1 LLPQAETGTLL
12 MAARQISVF
21 SACPQSRN
29 ETSQNY
35 VERVNTVAQWS
46 EQHGYRGILVYCDN
60 GIVNPWLVAQQILQ
74 HTTNLCPM
82 VAVQP
87 MYMHPFAAANMIASL
102 GHMYNRRV
110 YLNMIAGGFKND
122 LLALNDNTPHDDRYV
137 RLTEYTRIMQLLL
150 SSERSVSFEGEY
162 YSICNLRMTPELSP
176 ELYPGFM
183 MSGSSPA
190 GATAANEVGAIAIK
204 YPQRVDD
211 ERQIS
216 GQNTTP
222 SGVRLGIIARETSEE
237 AWQVAQQRFPI
248 DRRGKVLHRLAM
260 AVSDSHWHRQLSEMA
275 REFALQDDPYW
286 LGPFEHY
293 QTFCPYLVGSY
304 ERIAQ
309 ELRRYMDI
317 GHDTF
322 ILDIPPAEQE
332 LMHTN
337 IVFRKATANSIPM
350 AGT

>member
-1 LLPQAETGTLL
+1 
-12 MAARQISVF
+12 MAVRQISVF

-29 ETSQNY
+29 ETSQDY
-35 VERVNTVAQWS
+35 VERVTTVAQWS
-46 EQHGYRGILVYCDN
+46 EHYGCRGILVYCDN

-74 HTTNLCPM
+74 ETTTLCPI

-87 MYMHPFAAANMIASL
+87 MYMHPFAAANMVASL

-110 YLNMIAGGFKND
+110 YLNMIAGGFRND
-122 LLALNDNTPHDDRYV
+122 LQALNDNTPHDDRYV

-150 SSERSVSFEGEY
+150 SSEHSVSFEGKY
-162 YSICNLRMTPELSP
+162 YSIRNLKMTPALSP
-176 ELYPGFM
+176 ELFPGIM

-190 GATAANEVGAIAIK
+190 GATAAAEEVGAIAVK
-204 YPQRVDD
+204 YPQRVND
-211 ERQIS
+211 ERKITRQ
-216 GQNTTP
+216 QTTP
-222 SGVRLGIIARETSEE
+222 SGLRLGIIARKRSEE

-275 REFALQDDPYW
+275 KEFALQDDPYW

-304 ERIAQ
+304 ERVAQ
-309 ELRRYMDI
+309 ELRRYIDI

-322 ILDIPPAEQE
+322 ILDIPPSEQE

-337 IVFRKATANSIPM
+337 AAFQECGSQ
-350 AGT
+350 